1 MNNISAAIDDV
12 TARLTELECR
22 RGEVLSKHTSFRI
35 GGPVSAMLLPRSPTE
50 LAELRAV
57 LTEYGVTPLIIGNG
71 TNILADGRGFDAI
84 AVKTSGLRD
93 ITLTN
98 GGVIRAGAG
107 VTLRRLAVFARDSG
121 LGGLE
126 FAHGI
131 PGTLGGAIVMNA
143 GAYGGQMSGVVSSV
157 RALAAGGDDG
167 SVAADIEVCA
177 AECGFGYRRSR
188 FDGSGDVV
196 VSADVSLEAGN
207 TGDISA
213 RMRELSERRRASQ
226 PLDLPSAGSAFKRPR
241 DGYAASLIDRAGLR
255 GYSVG
260 GARVSEKHAG
270 FIVNDA
276 GATFD
281 DVLELMARVRRH
293 VSEAFGIELES
304 EIRIL
309 RRDADGGARLWKF

>member
-1 MNNISAAIDDV
+1 MNNISAAIDGV
-12 TARLTELECR
+12 TARLPELECR
-22 RGEVLSKHTSFRI
+22 RGELLSKHTSFRI
-35 GGPVSAMLLPRSPTE
+35 GGPVSAMLLPSSPSE
-50 LAELRAV
+50 LGELRAV

-71 TNILADGRGFDAI
+71 TNILADGRGFDAV
-84 AVKTSGLRD
+84 AVKTSGLSD
-93 ITLTN
+93 IALAP
-98 GGVIRAGAG
+98 GGAIRAGAG
-107 VTLRRLAVFARDSG
+107 VTLRRLAVFARERG
-121 LGGLE
+121 LSGLE

-157 RALAAGGDDG
+157 RALAACGDGGRAG
-167 SVAADIEVCA
+167 GEVEISA
-177 AECGFGYRRSR
+177 AECEFGYRHSK

-196 VSADVSLEAGN
+196 VSADVVLEDGN
-207 TGDISA
+207 IGDISA
-213 RMRELSERRRASQ
+213 RMQELSERRRAGQ
-226 PLDLPSAGSAFKRPR
+226 PLDLPSAGSAFKRPH

-281 DVLELMARVRRH
+281 DVMELMARVRRR
-293 VSEAFGIELES
+293 VSESFGVELEP